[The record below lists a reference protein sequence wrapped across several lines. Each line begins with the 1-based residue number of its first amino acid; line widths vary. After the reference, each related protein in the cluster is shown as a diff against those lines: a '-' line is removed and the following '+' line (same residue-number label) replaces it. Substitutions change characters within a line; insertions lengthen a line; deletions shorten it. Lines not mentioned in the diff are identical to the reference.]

1 MRKLFLALVSVFI
14 LTGCKCKPVYVPQ
27 PPPPVVVEP
36 QIRATGLTITS
47 TWTDV
52 STAYKLD
59 LAEWVAY
66 GRKLET
72 LLWGKTTP
80 APISEPTP
88 KPKP

>member
-1 MRKLFLALVSVFI
+1 MSRLVLALVAVFI
-14 LTGCKCKPVYVPQ
+14 LTGCKCQPVYVPA
-27 PPPPVVVEP
+27 PAPPVVVEP
-36 QIRATGLTITS
+36 QIRAAELPITS

-80 APISEPTP
+80 APKTEP
-88 KPKP
+88 KP